1 MNTKRAPEV
10 LRLKIKSLAE
20 TQGIFDNKVP
30 SRTYCAITIQAMAE
44 FLGISITNLTQV
56 IERYP
61 YKNQGKDNE

>member
-30 SRTYCAITIQAMAE
+30 SRTYCAITVQVMAA
-44 FLGISITNLTQV
+44 LLDMSITDLTAK
-56 IERYP
+56 IES
-61 YKNQGKDNE
+61 KQSLS